1 MGDNNNQA
9 VNPGCWILYV
19 FTTVMWMFSMMY
31 LNMFQGDNYLM
42 YGLLLLVSLPFWIM
56 AAVQYYR
63 CGDMVMG
70 HFYMVFG
77 VLFGGFIAV
86 AYLGL
91 YLGHIFPALAM
102 DETIMGMLYIAGSLF
117 CLPTVPSFVYMDKV
131 SMVTWTL
138 CTVWLLEGGISYFF
152 PEAAILYQ
160 ISMLLCLVITVGI
173 TYMMLNDTCVMC
185 FSKGLPM
192 GKPIKGA

>member
-102 DETIMGMLYIAGSLF
+102 DDHPGF
-117 CLPTVPSFVYMDKV
+117 
-131 SMVTWTL
+131 
-138 CTVWLLEGGISYFF
+138 
-152 PEAAILYQ
+152 
-160 ISMLLCLVITVGI
+160 
-173 TYMMLNDTCVMC
+173 
-185 FSKGLPM
+185 
-192 GKPIKGA
+192 